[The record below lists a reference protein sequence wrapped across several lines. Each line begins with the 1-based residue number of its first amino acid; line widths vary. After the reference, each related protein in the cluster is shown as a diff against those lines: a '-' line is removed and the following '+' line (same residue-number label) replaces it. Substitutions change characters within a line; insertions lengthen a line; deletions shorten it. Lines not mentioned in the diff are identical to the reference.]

1 MNTKL
6 GEKLGYYILERHL
19 VETWSLGKGAYQRG
33 SLAICLSCTTLLGS
47 WLDYLIDQPVF
58 ILSTQAFLL
67 PPVTCYLP
75 PPPPPISRPLGIHPM
90 TRVFLPL
97 SACPWQHFLSLWH
110 FFFLNSISLQK
121 CLPTSDGSFESF
133 AGAYHISLPEKTI
146 WTWVQS
152 LSWALSCSALT
163 YTGKADKIHK
173 SRTYRVLGSVEGY
186 LSV

>member
-67 PPVTCYLP
+67 PPVTCYLAP
-75 PPPPPISRPLGIHPM
+75 PHPPYLDHWVYTQWPGSSCHCQLVLDSIFSLFGI
-90 TRVFLPL
+90 FFFK
-97 SACPWQHFLSLWH
+97 QHFTSEMPPNIWWFFWELCWGLSHIIAWKNYLNLSSEP
-110 FFFLNSISLQK
+110 FLGFELLS
-121 CLPTSDGSFESF
+121 SDL
-133 AGAYHISLPEKTI
+133 H
-146 WTWVQS
+146 
-152 LSWALSCSALT
+152 
-163 YTGKADKIHK
+163 
-173 SRTYRVLGSVEGY
+173 R
-186 LSV
+186 